1 MITADDNEALMISN
15 QRKKED
21 LKAAKLKLAEKYQ
34 DVRRLAPLVEQ
45 GESVTVVC
53 AHGCPDTSS
62 DE

>member
-15 QRKKED
+15 QRKKEG

-34 DVRRLAPLVEQ
+34 DVRRLAPLVEH
-45 GESVTVVC
+45 GENDTAVY
-53 AHGCPDTSS
+53 AHESPDTSS